1 MKNWIDKRIYTGYKE
16 IDSFTG
22 GIRKDDLFV
31 FGSGPLRKK
40 EEALW
45 NIIKNVADQDKK
57 ILYINLINSTGLS
70 YIPPESHENVINETG
85 LIPDV
90 IDIGRSCRKHKDID
104 LIVINSLDL
113 IWQRS
118 SYYKR
123 DNVCYQLKC
132 LAKNIQT
139 PIMVS
144 ISGRPEDGF
153 YRRAD
158 IRSICGGILEEGRRF
173 SDCLILF
180 YRPVSNLHNRCN
192 NKDTITEL
200 EARIVDF
207 HTGKEKIVYMIYSE
221 VTGEIREYTPRVY
234 GLLCKAKTLGLDT
247 KDAITFAFYWENRE
261 LPKDNLEKTDINMKD
276 NEGWV
281 LT

>member
-1 MKNWIDKRIYTGYKE
+1 MKNRMDERIYTGYRE

-22 GIRKDDLFV
+22 GIGKDDLYVLV
-31 FGSGPLRKK
+31 FGPEGRK
-40 EEALW
+40 EGHLW
-45 NIIKNVADQDKK
+45 NIIKNVADQGKR

-70 YIPPESHENVINETG
+70 YIPPESHKNVINETG

-132 LAKNIQT
+132 LAKNIHT

-144 ISGRPEDGF
+144 NLSDGLYKRANLLRICIS
-153 YRRAD
+153 
-158 IRSICGGILEEGRRF
+158 SGIQEEGRKF
-173 SDCLILF
+173 VDYLILF
-180 YRPVSNLHNRCN
+180 YLPESYYSNHYKD
-192 NKDTITEL
+192 KDTVTEL
-200 EARIVDF
+200 EARIVNF
-207 HTGKEKIVYMIYSE
+207 HTLKEKIVHMIYSE

-261 LPKDNLEKTDINMKD
+261 LPEDNLKKTDINMKD

>member
-1 MKNWIDKRIYTGYKE
+1 MKDKTDNRIFTGYKE

-22 GIRKDDLFV
+22 GIRKDDFV
-31 FGSGPLRKK
+31 VLGARRPDRK
-40 EEALW
+40 EEFLW
-45 NIIKNVADQDKK
+45 NIIKSIADQGKR

-70 YIPPESHENVINETG
+70 YIPPKNHENVINETG

-139 PIMVS
+139 PVMVS
-144 ISGRPEDGF
+144 LPNGAEIN
-153 YRRAD
+153 RRA
-158 IRSICGGILEEGRRF
+158 SIETIGSGILEEGKSF
-173 SDCLILF
+173 IDYLIVF
-180 YRPVSNLHNRCN
+180 YPPNSNYHDH
-192 NKDTITEL
+192 NKDRITEL
-200 EARIVDF
+200 EAKITDI
-207 HTGKEKIVYMIYSE
+207 HTGKEKVIYMIYSE
-221 VTGEIREYTPRVY
+221 VTGEIREYTPKVY
-234 GLLCKAKTLGLDT
+234 GLICKAKTLGLDT
-247 KDAITFAFYWENRE
+247 KDAITFAFYWENRD
-261 LPKDNLEKTDINMKD
+261 LLENCEAKKSGIEMRDD
-276 NEGWV
+276 GDWV
-281 LT
+281 LCT

>member
-1 MKNWIDKRIYTGYKE
+1 MINGVSNRIYTGYRE

-22 GIRKDDLFV
+22 GIRKNDLFV
-31 FGSGPLRKK
+31 FGSGPLSRK

-45 NIIKNVADQDKK
+45 NIIKNVADQGKR

-70 YIPPESHENVINETG
+70 YIPPENHENVINETG

-90 IDIGRSCRKHKDID
+90 IDIGRSCRKYKGID

-113 IWQRS
+113 IWQRT

-139 PIMVS
+139 PVMAS
-144 ISGRPEDGF
+144 ISSRPEDGL
-153 YRRAD
+153 YRMVD
-158 IRSICGGILEEGRRF
+158 IRKICGGILEEGRRF
-173 SDCLILF
+173 VDYLILF
-180 YRPVSNLHNRCN
+180 YPPSTRNHCN
-192 NKDTITEL
+192 DEDRITEL
-200 EARIVDF
+200 EGRIVDF
-207 HTGKEKIVYMIYSE
+207 HTGKEKIVYMIYSTA
-221 VTGEIREYTPRVY
+221 TGEIREYTPKVY
-234 GLLCKAKTLGLDT
+234 GLICKAKTLGLDT

-261 LPKDNLEKTDINMKD
+261 LPEDDSRKPDIEMKED
-276 NEGWV
+276 EGWI